1 MKNIDNYSFQ
11 ITTALGFQETITKA
25 TEFLKEEGFGILTE
39 IDVKKTL
46 KEKIDVDFKPFHIL
60 GACNPAFAHRALT
73 AVPEVSVLLPCNVV
87 VWDEGSHRVVSMM
100 DPQIMSAIIDN
111 EVVKAIAGEVAQIL
125 RKVITRLE
133 ALPANA

>member
-1 MKNIDNYSFQ
+1 MKNIANYGFQ
-11 ITTALGFQETITKA
+11 ITTTLSFDETIAKA

-39 IDVKKTL
+39 INVKKTL

-60 GACNPAFAHRALT
+60 GACNPSFAHRALS
-73 AVPEVSVLLPCNVV
+73 AVPEVSLFLPCNVV

-100 DPQIMSAIIDN
+100 DPQIMSMIIDN
-111 EVVKAIAGEVAQIL
+111 AEVKSLACEVAQIL

-133 ALPANA
+133 ELRPNA